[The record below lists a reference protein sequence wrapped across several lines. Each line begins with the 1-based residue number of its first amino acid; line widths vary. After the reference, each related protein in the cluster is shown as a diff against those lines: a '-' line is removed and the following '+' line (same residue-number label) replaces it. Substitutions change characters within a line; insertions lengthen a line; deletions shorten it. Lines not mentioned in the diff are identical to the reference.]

1 MEGQTITCSAKPES
15 LAQESFTDNQVYTF
29 ALRVHRKTESDF
41 NSAEYLQQD
50 GCTLL
55 IPNSASMT
63 YERTNGTGDTMNTDT
78 VWVKGIIQPDLQVE
92 KNVSRYEWMT
102 GDIIDYTVTVTEKKQ
117 NVWAADVVLT
127 DEIRAGLQLLEG
139 QYSVQTSPGA
149 ASAVLSAADN
159 GWRVE
164 CPVLRYNETI
174 TVQFRCQA
182 LEESN
187 GQELENIATATA
199 GNMIDPETGE
209 QQYRRDMAE
218 VWPNSPQLEI
228 NKTAD
233 KYEWQQGGEVVYR
246 IVVNNTEAGTIAKD
260 VNITDIGLPEGLVL
274 AGGTDS
280 IEILGV
286 QQQVNYPVP
295 DKKSGQAYEIRPVE
309 SHMEADEKGFRFY
322 CSYLPYSQPVT
333 LIFHCTAQETANGH
347 ESVNAAGA
355 SASNAAE
362 QEDDTEVYVKYRIIQ
377 H

>member
-1 MEGQTITCSAKPES
+1 
-15 LAQESFTDNQVYTF
+15 
-29 ALRVHRKTESDF
+29 
-41 NSAEYLQQD
+41 
-50 GCTLL
+50 
-55 IPNSASMT
+55 MT

-127 DEIRAGLQLLEG
+127 DEIPAGLQLLEG

-233 KYEWQQGGEVVYR
+233 KYEWQQAVKLS
-246 IVVNNTEAGTIAKD
+246 T
-260 VNITDIGLPEGLVL
+260 VL
-274 AGGTDS
+274 
-280 IEILGV
+280 L
-286 QQQVNYPVP
+286 
-295 DKKSGQAYEIRPVE
+295 
-309 SHMEADEKGFRFY
+309 
-322 CSYLPYSQPVT
+322 
-333 LIFHCTAQETANGH
+333 
-347 ESVNAAGA
+347 
-355 SASNAAE
+355 
-362 QEDDTEVYVKYRIIQ
+362 
-377 H
+377 

>member
-1 MEGQTITCSAKPES
+1 MIQAETTPNKLKTFVIRDTLEDCLTIDDASKVSVINDTGLEVTGLFDIAVEGQTITCSAKPES

-127 DEIRAGLQLLEG
+127 DEIPAGLQLLEG

-174 TVQFRCQA
+174 TVQFR
-182 LEESN
+182 
-187 GQELENIATATA
+187 G
-199 GNMIDPETGE
+199 TG
-209 QQYRRDMAE
+209 
-218 VWPNSPQLEI
+218 
-228 NKTAD
+228 
-233 KYEWQQGGEVVYR
+233 R
-246 IVVNNTEAGTIAKD
+246 I
-260 VNITDIGLPEGLVL
+260 
-274 AGGTDS
+274 
-280 IEILGV
+280 
-286 QQQVNYPVP
+286 
-295 DKKSGQAYEIRPVE
+295 
-309 SHMEADEKGFRFY
+309 
-322 CSYLPYSQPVT
+322 
-333 LIFHCTAQETANGH
+333 
-347 ESVNAAGA
+347 
-355 SASNAAE
+355 
-362 QEDDTEVYVKYRIIQ
+362 
-377 H
+377 

>member
-127 DEIRAGLQLLEG
+127 DEIPAGLQLLEG

-209 QQYRRDMAE
+209 QQYRRDMAKYGPT
-218 VWPNSPQLEI
+218 VRSLRSIRLQI
-228 NKTAD
+228 NMNGSRAVKLST
-233 KYEWQQGGEVVYR
+233 
-246 IVVNNTEAGTIAKD
+246 
-260 VNITDIGLPEGLVL
+260 VL
-274 AGGTDS
+274 
-280 IEILGV
+280 L
-286 QQQVNYPVP
+286 
-295 DKKSGQAYEIRPVE
+295 
-309 SHMEADEKGFRFY
+309 
-322 CSYLPYSQPVT
+322 
-333 LIFHCTAQETANGH
+333 
-347 ESVNAAGA
+347 
-355 SASNAAE
+355 
-362 QEDDTEVYVKYRIIQ
+362 
-377 H
+377 